1 MSTEAIQ
8 FVLQS
13 AWGKNLST
21 AHVERVSREVRE
33 REVLRGG
40 AICHAGSQVKYW
52 KGVMSGLIKMSVVSD
67 RGRTS
72 TFTGIA
78 AGAWFGEGP
87 VLRADTWDF
96 DGVAMRD
103 TRIALIPKTTFLW
116 LLEESPPFSRYIIQQ
131 LNERLAQFTSVIE
144 AERLELPET
153 RVARCLAWLFNPV
166 LYPQVGA
173 RLDLTQQEIGYLSG
187 VPRQRVNR
195 ALQILEAAG
204 LVETRYGALHVL
216 DLNGLM
222 KFRLNEEH
230 ATLIDKLRHRG
241 KNENELP
248 SFAPVV
254 PR

>member
-1 MSTEAIQ
+1 MSAAAIQ
-8 FVLQS
+8 FVLES
-13 AWGKNLST
+13 PWGKTLGKTHLDRLRS
-21 AHVERVSREVRE
+21 EVRE
-33 REVLRGG
+33 REVLRGS
-40 AICHAGSQVKYW
+40 AICHVGSQVMYW

-87 VLRADTWDF
+87 VLRSNTWDF

-103 TRIALIPKTTFLW
+103 TRIALVPKATFLW
-116 LLEESPPFSRYIIQQ
+116 LLDESPAFSRYIIQQ

-195 ALQILEAAG
+195 ALKLLEAAG
-204 LVETRYGALHVL
+204 LVEVRYSALYVL
-216 DLNGLM
+216 DLQGLM
-222 KFRLNEEH
+222 RFRLNDEQ
-230 ATLIDKLRHRG
+230 ATLIDKLRQRG
-241 KNENELP
+241 NKGQKSKPYNIP
-248 SFAPVV
+248 
-254 PR
+254 